1 MWNREKY
8 GRGVPYGRG
17 WVEGNGRVGL
27 SDRLRRFARPAP
39 MIVTAPGGQPVRWAV
54 ERFVR
59 EQGWATAASPAQAD
73 LLVVCGERGPE
84 LTEALEETF
93 AAMPSPRGRVI
104 LTTTDV
110 DEALREQRERLA
122 DRELQEAGLKI
133 RGPGPEDGDMPGG
146 LMMADVGEDRDGLG
160 LDQLHPVL
168 GPVLTDWPAGL
179 RIDATMQGDVLREVS
194 AHFVD
199 ERVPVAA
206 TPRVLG
212 LDALADFL
220 RTQMWVQLAREAA
233 ELRDA
238 YHAGAE
244 PDADFDAFAR
254 RLRRSRRLRAATR
267 GLGVL
272 DGRDAY
278 DRILALVDGATP
290 VDPDVLPGLLTG
302 TELATARIIVHS
314 LTWETPARVGSR
326 G

>member
-1 MWNREKY
+1 M
-8 GRGVPYGRG
+8 
-17 WVEGNGRVGL
+17 
-27 SDRLRRFARPAP
+27 
-39 MIVTAPGGQPVRWAV
+39 RWAV

-73 LLVVCGERGPE
+73 LLVVCGEPGPE

-93 AAMPSPRGRVI
+93 AAMPSPRGRVT
-104 LTTTDV
+104 LTRTDV
-110 DEALREQRERLA
+110 DADLREQRERLA
-122 DRELQEAGLKI
+122 DRKLQEADLKI

-146 LMMADVGEDRDGLG
+146 LMMADLGEDRDGLS

-179 RIDATMQGDVLREVS
+179 RIDATMQGDVLQEVS
-194 AHFVD
+194 ARFVD

-212 LDALADFL
+212 LDALTAFL
-220 RTQMWVQLAREAA
+220 CTQMWVQLAREAA

-244 PDADFDAFAR
+244 PDADLDAFTR

-272 DGRDAY
+272 DGRDAH
-278 DRILALVDGATP
+278 DRILGLANGASST
-290 VDPDVLPGLLTG
+290 DPGVLPELLTG

-314 LTWETPARVGSR
+314 LAWASPARVGSR